1 MYFIN
6 KTISLC
12 DHCYRHIPAV
22 VYEDQGLI
30 LMKKNCPEHGII
42 ESIVEID
49 PEFYYNLE
57 HKKDFTSF
65 NQVIFEVTDRCQLNC
80 PHCYHLPDN
89 KITDRPLDLIVEQV
103 KTFPQ
108 ECMPMFAGAEAT
120 LRKDFIEM
128 CSRVNDLGFAEFSL
142 LTNGIKFADKEFTQK
157 SFDAGLKQLCL
168 GLNHHSYQGEK
179 IHQKQ
184 LVGLENMLDVGYDIG
199 YVGYTIE
206 SLDDVPDILEE
217 IQKINSDKISHY
229 RIRCGSFIGRSLDQH
244 RSYLSNLVKKV
255 QSILGNEVKFG
266 VYDDNPYHVM
276 MEWGNI
282 RLRLIQWPDVTNID
296 LEELR
301 TGPWCNFYEGPIT
314 NFVHQVITRDAYR
327 NNNIPAPD
335 LVPLRYRYKPIT
347 DAFNKDHWRHHWTGP
362 VEFTEFDWT
371 IDDTEMLPIAIP
383 SKLVIPVKEVK

>member
-1 MYFIN
+1 
-6 KTISLC
+6 
-12 DHCYRHIPAV
+12 
-22 VYEDQGLI
+22 
-30 LMKKNCPEHGII
+30 MKKYCPEHGTI
-42 ESIVEID
+42 ESIVETD
-49 PEFYYNLE
+49 LEFYYGLK
-57 HKKDFTSF
+57 HKKDFISF
-65 NQVIFEVTDRCQLNC
+65 NQVIFEVTDRCQLAC

-89 KITDRPLDLIVEQV
+89 KISDRPLDLIVEQV
-103 KTFPQ
+103 KNFPA

-120 LRKDFIEM
+120 LRKDFVEM
-128 CSRVNDLGFAEFSL
+128 CSRINDLGFAEFSL
-142 LTNGIKFADKEFTQK
+142 LTNGIKFADKEFTLN

-168 GLNHHSYQGEK
+168 GLNHHSYQGDK

-184 LVGLENMLDVGYDIG
+184 LVGLENMLDVGYNIG

-217 IQKINSDKISHY
+217 IQKINTDKISHY

-255 QSILGNEVKFG
+255 QSILGDEVKFG

-276 MEWGNI
+276 LEWGKI

-296 LEELR
+296 MEELR

-335 LVPLRYRYKPIT
+335 LVPLRYRHRSIT
-347 DAFNKDHWRHHWTGP
+347 NAFNKDHWKHHWKGP
-362 VEFTEFDWT
+362 IEFTDFDWT
-371 IDDTEMLPIAIP
+371 IDDPSMQPIPIET
-383 SKLVIPVKEVK
+383 KTVITMKEIK